1 MGFTL
6 ADETA
11 VWERRCREQAE
22 LPEARALGLTPQDIF
37 HEIEEASRQYKPQFR
52 TVIEKYHFTQSA
64 PYRGELETLYP
75 DAIPVLKSLSQK
87 YSLGVIANQAQG
99 LQKRLEEWGIARYFS
114 AVASSWEVG
123 AMKPDPAIF
132 RYALSLAGCA
142 PARALMI
149 GDRLDN
155 DIFPAKAL
163 GMKTLRIMQGFG
175 ALQIS
180 QSPDYAPDFTVSS
193 LKELLSLL

>member
-1 MGFTL
+1 M
-6 ADETA
+6 
-11 VWERRCREQAE
+11 
-22 LPEARALGLTPQDIF
+22 PEAKALGLTPMDIF

-52 TVIEKYHFTQSA
+52 TVMEKYGFTLSV

-75 DAIPVLKSLSQK
+75 DAIPVLNAFSQK

-99 LQKRLEEWGIARYFS
+99 LQKRLEEWHIAHYFS
-114 AVASSWEVG
+114 AFASSWDVG
-123 AMKPDPAIF
+123 VSKPDPAIF

-142 PARALMI
+142 PERALMI

-175 ALQIS
+175 ALQIPK
-180 QSPDYAPDFTVSS
+180 SPDYIPDLTVCS
-193 LKELLSLL
+193 LKELLTVL